1 MRRLVNWIWSHGILS
16 TFLTGMF
23 AILPLVVTVAIVVWV
38 VSFIRGFVGAETFI
52 GSRIEQLGGAPAGT
66 AATTF
71 HYLFGWA
78 IVLVGIWAFGLLLK
92 TTLRSR
98 IEGTF
103 NAVIERIPIINSV
116 YSTANQLVGM
126 VRKSDSSE
134 LSGMSAVY
142 CTFGG
147 SEGTGLLA
155 LMTTPDVYRFAG
167 RDCQLVYLPTSPVP
181 MTGGILF
188 VPVEDCHRIDMTAE
202 EVMRVYFSL
211 GILAAQVVPQAN
223 KVKPVPGGGTESGS
237 DSSQPET
244 ISPPRPLP

>member
-1 MRRLVNWIWSHGILS
+1 MRRFVHWIWSHGILS
-16 TFLTGMF
+16 TFLTGLF
-23 AILPLVVTVAIVVWV
+23 AILPLVMTVAIVVWV
-38 VSFIRGFVGAETFI
+38 VGFIRGFVGADTFI
-52 GSRIEQLGGAPAGT
+52 GDRIEQLGGAPVGT

-78 IVLVGIWAFGLLLK
+78 IVLAGIWAFGALLQ
-92 TTLRSR
+92 TTLKSS
-98 IEGTF
+98 IENGF
-103 NAVIERIPIINSV
+103 QAVIERIPIINSV

-142 CTFGG
+142 CTFGQP
-147 SEGTGLLA
+147 EGTGLLA

-167 RDCQLVYLPTSPVP
+167 RDCHIVYLPTSPVP

-188 VPVEDCHRIDMTAE
+188 VPVEDCHQVDMSAE

-211 GILAAQVVPQAN
+211 GILAAQVVPQSN
-223 KVKPVPGGGTESGS
+223 QVKDGGSE
-237 DSSQPET
+237 Q
-244 ISPPRPLP
+244 